1 VELEI
6 TKLRKLIGAG
16 KEASISKVLTQGQ
29 SGPNIRKGNR
39 QIRQFFKHANSKIQ
53 TFLAK

>member
-6 TKLRKLIGAG
+6 TKLRKLIGAS

-39 QIRQFFKHANSKIQ
+39 HIRQFFNHANSKIQ